1 MATKRN
7 GEKKNNPAKRNTTGW
22 FEKFIDSA
30 NPVDFERGLFKK
42 VDFDKLASWLK
53 KSSDEAKAQRDRFY
67 SMLCNVEYLY

>member
-1 MATKRN
+1 MTTKRN
-7 GEKKNNPAKRNTTGW
+7 IEKRNNPAKRKNANW

-42 VDFDKLASWLK
+42 VDFEKMSNWLK
-53 KSSDEAKAQRDRFY
+53 KGSDEAKAQRDRFY